1 MGTSFRLFVVV
12 SFRFVVFFSS
22 YLLFSLFFL
31 FYRRK
36 IDTHIDARDDFL
48 GVGVNVDDND
58 ILTVNNFMG
67 QPSNE
72 S

>member
-1 MGTSFRLFVVV
+1 
-12 SFRFVVFFSS
+12 
-22 YLLFSLFFL
+22 
-31 FYRRK
+31 
-36 IDTHIDARDDFL
+36 L

-58 ILTVNNFMG
+58 ILTVNNFIE